1 MSEDLD
7 VSIQKKEAELQP
19 LRQRMEQLRL
29 QFTSD
34 TAKFAAKWFQETAQL
49 YVTKK
54 PEVTLNMSKERLAD
68 MKQKVIN
75 LTKNA
80 DALIANAL
88 SGPNLWWH
96 QDPRKED
103 SIYQYQQ
110 VSTRFPELIDKPI
123 RRALGELGTILEQ
136 YGYGVTVGVASKET
150 YMEYWYERA
159 ADADSISPPHPY
171 FPHLLVWSAEMQNTM
186 NRYDNVYKQA
196 FKLFLEIQKLKEEK
210 KRRRASDIWNS
221 T

>member
-7 VSIQKKEAELQP
+7 VSIQRKEAELQP
-19 LRQRMEQLRL
+19 LRQRMEELRV
-29 QFTSD
+29 QFISD
-34 TAKFAAKWFQETAQL
+34 TVKFAAKWFEETAQL

-54 PEVTLNMSKERLAD
+54 PEVTINMSKERLAD

-80 DALIANAL
+80 DTLITKVL
-88 SGPNLWWH
+88 SGANLWWH

-110 VSTRFPELIDKPI
+110 VSTRFPELLDKPI
-123 RRALGELGTILEQ
+123 RRALGELGVILEQ
-136 YGYGVTVGVASKET
+136 YDYGVTVGIYAKES
-150 YMEYWYERA
+150 YMEYWYERPP
-159 ADADSISPPHPY
+159 DSAPTTAPHPY
-171 FPHLLVWSAEMQNTM
+171 FPHLLVWSDEMQHTM
-186 NRYDNVYKQA
+186 TQYDAIYKQA
-196 FKLFLEIQKLKEEK
+196 FKLFIEIQKLKEEK
-210 KRRRASDIWNS
+210 KRLQASALWNS